1 MHRLKISKCILR
13 QDLQSR
19 QSRNK
24 SLLLMSN
31 AEKYREAEKKIKE
44 KIPKPIPPYTGR
56 EERQRE
62 H

>member
-1 MHRLKISKCILR
+1 
-13 QDLQSR
+13 
-19 QSRNK
+19 
-24 SLLLMSN
+24 MSN